1 MELAPRNKERLTVY
15 PSAGPKNSLQYW
27 YKMANPLKVIRNFLL
42 IYTARFLPSMKL
54 KNVFY
59 RWCGAKIGR
68 DVSFGLCAMMD
79 IFFPEE
85 ITVGENSVIGYN
97 TVFLG
102 HEFLRDEWRRG
113 PVVVGR
119 DVVIGANCTILP
131 GVVIGDGATVSAMS
145 LVNKDVPPGAMVGG
159 VPIRLIRNGEEEE
172 PE

>member
-1 MELAPRNKERLTVY
+1 M
-15 PSAGPKNSLQYW
+15 QYW
-27 YKMANPLKVIRNFLL
+27 YKMANPFKVIRNFLL
-42 IYTARFLPSMKL
+42 IYPARFLPSMTL

-59 RWCGAKIGR
+59 RWCGVKVGR
-68 DVSFGLCAMMD
+68 DVSFGLMAMMD

-85 ITVGENSVIGYN
+85 VTINDNTVIGYN

-145 LVNKDVPPGAMVGG
+145 LVNKDVPPGALVGG
-159 VPIRLIRNGEEEE
+159 VPIRLIRRGDGEKSKED
-172 PE
+172 